1 MTSDTQEAPVP
12 SRFEGDVRH
21 QARGPR
27 LRYRPPPEVVRDPN
41 RHEPVSGAAA
51 VAAGRGPVT
60 SRARRRVQI
69 DAVLN
74 DRLSTAPSR
83 EIDVWAAVGAA
94 LRVPHKDGGLWG
106 ILDERTDPARFRPKL
121 AEDVEVKRFP
131 LRWGN
136 DYAMVANPR
145 AMLFFR
151 LEPWEA
157 DLLELMDGS
166 RTVAEIIVDRM
177 EEVGDLDAGAA
188 TGLVMALQSGGFLD
202 PHPPDVDESLKD
214 HLDPASPARRKL
226 RTFAKTL
233 SIDWSGADGLV
244 RWWYRHLLRWCF
256 TPAGAGIAGI
266 VALGGL
272 VAFITVERSGRF
284 ELGGSAPAESL
295 ILLGLSFV
303 LTFAHELGHAVVLTH
318 YGRRVKSAGFMLY
331 FGSPAFFVEASDGLM
346 LDRGKRI
353 VQSFAGPFAEL
364 VLAGLA
370 SVYLLAFPETAIS
383 GILYKFALLNYFVIF
398 LNLIPLLELDGY
410 WILSDLIQVPDLR
423 QRSLAFIQHD
433 LWHKLWKHDRLTPQE
448 VGLGLYGVIGIAFT
462 ILSLF
467 TAYFFWQE
475 IFGGLISALWNGGI
489 VSRLL
494 LILLG
499 LFLAGP
505 AIRGAISLG
514 RLIARRIRAVWRR
527 IRFRTESK
535 WRVEAAELIDE
546 LPAFDDLPVDVLNDL
561 AGRVSLRSVR
571 PLQPVFRQGDRPTG
585 FYVVRSGRVGIEEED
600 PDTGD
605 TQVLRVL
612 SRGDSFGELGLLEAA
627 PRSATARAIDESELF
642 EIDKGAF
649 DRLLADSIHA
659 PEFAPTMQTLK
670 ELRELPVFA
679 GLGSAALSELLE
691 HGGWITAAPG
701 EELITQ
707 GEEADAFY
715 AIRSGQADVS
725 ANGEHIRTL
734 GPASYFGEI
743 ALLRSSPRT
752 ATVVA
757 RTPLRAFRLDRE
769 GFDGVIANAFRRGTL
784 KSAAGRTWQH

>member
-1 MTSDTQEAPVP
+1 
-12 SRFEGDVRH
+12 VR
-21 QARGPR
+21 
-27 LRYRPPPEVVRDPN
+27 
-41 RHEPVSGAAA
+41 
-51 VAAGRGPVT
+51 
-60 SRARRRVQI
+60 I
-69 DAVLN
+69 DAALK
-74 DRLSTAPSR
+74 DRLSMARSR

-94 LRVPHKDGGLWG
+94 LRVPERGGDLWG

-121 AEDVEVKRFP
+121 ADDVEVKRFP

-136 DYAMVANPR
+136 DYAMAANPR

-157 DLLELMDGS
+157 DLLDRMDGR

-226 RTFAKTL
+226 RTFARTL
-233 SIDWSGADGLV
+233 SIDWSGADRLV
-244 RWWYRHLLRWCF
+244 KWWYRHLLRWCF
-256 TPAGAGIAGI
+256 APAGASIAGLL
-266 VALGGL
+266 ALAGFI
-272 VAFITVERSGRF
+272 AFVSVERSGRF
-284 ELGGSAPAESL
+284 SLGGPSAPAESL

-318 YGRRVKSAGFMLY
+318 YGRRVKSAGFMIY

-370 SVYLLAFPETAIS
+370 SVYLLAFPETGIS
-383 GILYKFALLNYFVIF
+383 GIVYKFALLNYFVIF

-423 QRSLAFIQHD
+423 QRSLAFIQRD
-433 LWHKLWKHDRLTPQE
+433 LWHKLRTRDRLSPQE
-448 VGLGLYGVIGIAFT
+448 LGLGLYGVIGIAFT
-462 ILSLF
+462 VLSLY

-505 AIRGAISLG
+505 ALRGAISLG
-514 RLIARRIRAVWRR
+514 RVIARRIRAIWRR

-535 WRVEAAELIDE
+535 WRVEAAELIDD
-546 LPAFDDLPVDVLNDL
+546 LPAFDDLPVDVLDDL

-571 PLQPVFRQGDRPTG
+571 ALQPVFRQGDRPTG
-585 FYVVRSGRVGIEEED
+585 FYVVRSGRIGIEEED

-612 SRGDSFGELGLLEAA
+612 SRGDSFGELGLLEGA
-627 PRSATARAIDESELF
+627 PRSATARAVDESELF
-642 EIDKGAF
+642 EIDKGTF

-679 GLGSAALSELLE
+679 GLGSAGISRLLE
-691 HGGWITAAPG
+691 RGGWITATPG
-701 EELITQ
+701 EEMIAQ

-715 AIRSGQADVS
+715 AIRSGQADVFR
-725 ANGEHIRTL
+725 NGEHIRTL
-734 GPASYFGEI
+734 GPGSYFGEI
-743 ALLRSSPRT
+743 ALLRSSART
-752 ATVVA
+752 ATIVA
-757 RTPLRAFRLDRE
+757 RTTLRAFRLDRE
-769 GFDGVIANAFRRGTL
+769 GFDRVIADAFHRGTL
-784 KSAAGRTWQH
+784 KSASGRTWQH